1 MKATYMTATN
11 LPPRPWNALRNHAP
25 RRLAPLVRVACA
37 LWAALVIA
45 GCGTLMDM
53 GGSDRVNPRRV
64 YLNDPAANDSLPGT
78 LTTQGLLLVMQPGS
92 KQYRLV
98 AAGGNVADQLD
109 LYVRNS
115 GGGFSFQQSV
125 AGTRAGDDVNY
136 ALAAT
141 STKTAADYYL
151 VFLRGETGAVEATRP
166 QSVRLF
172 PVDTTLATSL
182 KVRLHLVRQLRGL
195 NSEADRAAYAT
206 AFHGELKAILQ
217 SHGVTLDTSTTNV
230 EAGQPPLTVVHN
242 GNVSLPEV
250 PRLAD
255 GVNMYMVDSIS
266 GGGEGSV
273 VIGFAPREALD
284 LGTNPESRI
293 VLNVMGSS
301 GSVEQRARAM
311 AVTAAHELGHFL
323 GLRHTSATS
332 MDREYDDDDSNRDD
346 GFASTPFCAG
356 LEKRSVVDA
365 QRITTRRAD
374 GQAYCL
380 RVTGTAFTCSCPDAS
395 NLMYPYKCP
404 EVTQTTLGADQQR
417 VMRNN
422 LKVYQ

>member
-1 MKATYMTATN
+1 MNATCPSSP
-11 LPPRPWNALRNHAP
+11 LWNHFP
-25 RRLAPLVRVACA
+25 RRLSRLVRAVCA
-37 LWAALVIA
+37 LSAALAIG

-53 GGSDRVNPRRV
+53 GGNDRVNPRRV

-98 AAGGNVADQLD
+98 AAGGNVLDQLD

-125 AGTRAGDDVNY
+125 SGTNVGDSVSY
-136 ALAAT
+136 ALTAT
-141 STKTAADYYL
+141 NTKTTADYYL
-151 VFLRGETGAVEATRP
+151 VFLRGETGAVQATPPR
-166 QSVRLF
+166 SVRLF
-172 PVDTTLATSL
+172 PVDTALATSL

-195 NSEADRAAYAT
+195 SSDADRAAYAS

-230 EAGQPPLTVVHN
+230 EADQPPLTIVYN
-242 GNVSLPEV
+242 GNVSLPEA

-266 GGGEGSV
+266 GGEEGSV
-273 VIGFAPREALD
+273 VVGFAPREAFD
-284 LGTNPESRI
+284 LGANPESRI
-293 VLNVMGSS
+293 VLNVMGSN

-323 GLRHTSATS
+323 GLRHTSATA
-332 MDREYDDDDSNRDD
+332 MDRDYDNDDSNRDD
-346 GFASTPFCAG
+346 GFASTPFCAS
-356 LEKRSVVDA
+356 LEKRSIVDA
-365 QRITTRRAD
+365 RRITARRAD

-380 RVTGTAFTCSCPDAS
+380 RVTGTAFTCSCPDAG